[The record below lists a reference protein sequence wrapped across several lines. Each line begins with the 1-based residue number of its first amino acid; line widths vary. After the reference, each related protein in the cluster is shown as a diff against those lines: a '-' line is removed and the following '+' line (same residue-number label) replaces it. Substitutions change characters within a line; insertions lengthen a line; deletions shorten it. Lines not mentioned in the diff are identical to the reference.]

1 MILFLDP
8 DTKMV
13 EGPLDGPVP
22 IPFHEP
28 LYYMNGGAEFPAVA
42 VHRDNLLITHTEES
56 IAAGS
61 PPELL

>member
-8 DTKMV
+8 DTKIV
-13 EGPLDGPVP
+13 EDSLDGHVA

-28 LYYMNGGAEFPAVA
+28 LYYMDGDGEFPAV
-42 VHRDNLLITHTEES
+42 HKDYLLVTHTEEC

-61 PPELL
+61 PPDLL